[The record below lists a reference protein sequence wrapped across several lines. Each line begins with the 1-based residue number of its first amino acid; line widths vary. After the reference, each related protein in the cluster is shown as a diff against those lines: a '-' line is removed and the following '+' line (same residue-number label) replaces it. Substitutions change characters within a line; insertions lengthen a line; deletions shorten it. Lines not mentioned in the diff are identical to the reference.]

1 MTNTSTVILL
11 EGLIKE
17 NKETIGVLSINPSE
31 VTLLATKQLR
41 ANNEAITIILEL
53 LKKLEEFSP
62 L

>member
-17 NKETIGVLSINPSE
+17 NKETIGVLSINPNE
-31 VTLLATKQLR
+31 ITLLATKQLR

>member
-17 NKETIGVLSINPSE
+17 NKETIGVLSINPNE
-31 VTLLATKQLR
+31 ITLLATKQLR
-41 ANNEAITIILEL
+41 ANNEAITIILEV